1 MASIKFRSQ
10 FRHTDVMRLC
20 HHGRRYFD
28 GGGQCRLRHSGT
40 WQITW
45 PSGKGRLGGA
55 AMDLQQ
61 IIAMLPG
68 DLDQLKQAIES
79 LLFVESEV

>member
-1 MASIKFRSQ
+1 
-10 FRHTDVMRLC
+10 
-20 HHGRRYFD
+20 
-28 GGGQCRLRHSGT
+28 
-40 WQITW
+40 
-45 PSGKGRLGGA
+45 
-55 AMDLQQ
+55 MDLQQ